1 MSKTKEDI
9 VRQEYE
15 KYFSCQKYDTSVNR
29 KLNLEY
35 FSPAMDEYAKQV
47 AIDFSEWKDVNCTYN
62 TEWGNFDLKGRID
75 EGFSN
80 DELFTEFLKQYNQ

>member
-1 MSKTKEDI
+1 MSNTKEDI
-9 VRQEYE
+9 IRQEYE

-47 AIDFSEWKDVNCTYN
+47 AIDFWKFCIKNNYKLT
-62 TEWGNFDLKGRID
+62 LAAD
-75 EGFSN
+75 EIFA
-80 DELFTEFLKQYNQ
+80 EFLKQYNQ